1 MLGYGSS
8 VRDKCKGNA
17 ILNIE
22 EDKLFPTVNEER
34 LILFHLDPS
43 ELIEVRSHVFEGAIE
58 FEEADRSVLEMANA
72 AITTG
77 PFSVTGKQML
87 SPSKNKN
94 DYVSLDPYW
103 WPDEKNPDGLPYMFN
118 GDKRNPET
126 ELYDRPQL
134 AAFTSSVEALC
145 LGYYFTDYE
154 EYSARAALLLRTWFF
169 DRQNKMNPNLNYAG
183 FIPGIKL
190 GSLNGIMEANSLSW
204 IPDHVGLLVNSLHW
218 NSDDYKKLREWF
230 GLYTE
235 WLIESPTGN
244 HQRMER
250 DQNGTWYDIQVA
262 SMSLF
267 TGQMDIARQAAIRC
281 FDRALE
287 QIDGSGSHHLE
298 LKKPDGIHTAA
309 NNLLALF
316 DMADLA
322 RKLGLDFWSGSS
334 GNLLRSALDWFVEK
348 ETHHLRYTKNVN
360 NGLPLDEWVSI
371 FRRAG
376 LRWSEQ
382 RYEAILSELEG
393 IDTLSHRA
401 QLLYPRFSENNGK

>member
-1 MLGYGSS
+1 M
-8 VRDKCKGNA
+8 
-17 ILNIE
+17 
-22 EDKLFPTVNEER
+22 
-34 LILFHLDPS
+34 
-43 ELIEVRSHVFEGAIE
+43 
-58 FEEADRSVLEMANA
+58 
-72 AITTG
+72 
-77 PFSVTGKQML
+77 
-87 SPSKNKN
+87 
-94 DYVSLDPYW
+94 SLDPYW

-118 GDKRNPET
+118 GDKRAR
-126 ELYDRPQL
+126 LIYDRPQL

-154 EYSARAALLLRTWFF
+154 EYSTRAALLLRTWFF

-190 GSLNGIMEANSLSW
+190 GSLNGIMDANSLSW

-250 DQNGTWYDIQVA
+250 DQNGLGKMSSGLNVLVA
-262 SMSLF
+262 WSDGYSLE
-267 TGQMDIARQAAIRC
+267 AAIRC

-298 LKKPDGIHTAA
+298 LKKPDGIHI

-334 GNLLRSALDWFVEK
+334 GNLLQSALDWFVEK
-348 ETHHLRYTKNVN
+348 HTSRIYQECK
-360 NGLPLDEWVSI
+360 
-371 FRRAG
+371 
-376 LRWSEQ
+376 
-382 RYEAILSELEG
+382 
-393 IDTLSHRA
+393 
-401 QLLYPRFSENNGK
+401 